1 MSSIKC
7 PDSEIVLFFC
17 WCLCEMSWQN
27 GCCRNNAFL
36 CLPSQVIN
44 VLSSQRDFLPSA
56 DSANRRS
63 EKTHTFSCDRG
74 RQSFLGLPFFCD
86 TNAQRRS
93 LSVCVLLRLLAKDTC
108 RLRCWASQLQWRGR
122 KSRMGNVSTIKY
134 PVGRWLLQQGLCFG
148 TSLETKH

>member
-44 VLSSQRDFLPSA
+44 VLSSPRDFLPSA

-63 EKTHTFSCDRG
+63 EKTHTFSSDRG

-86 TNAQRRS
+86 TNVTQMLRDALCRS
-93 LSVCVLLRLLAKDTC
+93 VFYLDSWLKAHVGCGAGISAPVERQEKQKGDC
-108 RLRCWASQLQWRGR
+108 EHHQIPCWNMTVA
-122 KSRMGNVSTIKY
+122 T
-134 PVGRWLLQQGLCFG
+134 G
-148 TSLETKH
+148 TSFWNQA